1 MYTAGGHSRLS
12 GLLPNMVLPVRLTV
26 PISKVRYNLRY
37 HDMVIANGRTVGDAA
52 GSCTFFSDNGEG
64 SSNVDL
70 AIVSSLLYPSLAL
83 LDILPKW
90 ECSDHLPVKLGWLTN
105 NSIPTT
111 RAPGDHNSSKRRGLK
126 FAEEKTDKFHAE
138 IGNVR
143 VNSDLTNCIS
153 SLSTGQC
160 GVDEALHTLGKII
173 KNYMKRAF
181 GISNNK
187 TGPTGASWWNSDCEN
202 AKLKFREAHRKDTEG
217 IQIAGALRLSAETL
231 VLRRKIAMLR
241 KRPNVFMTLRM
252 LTLLLAIFSTTPGF
266 SGGTLR
272 IPLRSAP
279 SVTPRDGRII
289 SRVWLALRFPTL
301 MVWLIMPRSIGS
313 INCLTL
319 SMEVSAIR
327 IGDDMK
333 A

>member
-1 MYTAGGHSRLS
+1 MWFNVDKTLFMNAQQDVLLVASYLPPMGSSAYAGTTAKPIHILS
-12 GLLPNMVLPVRLTV
+12 DELEVRARGRHVLLLGDLNARVGTLVDTAP
-26 PISKVRYNLRY
+26 YNLLTGLEHLMLPSLGPTHEASVITTRNNADKGVNPFGRELVSMCIT

-52 GSCTFFSDNGEG
+52 GSCTLFSDNGEG

-70 AIVSSLLYPSLAL
+70 AIVSSLLYPSLTL

-217 IQIAGALRLSAETL
+217 IQIAGALRLSAETS
-231 VLRRKIAMLR
+231 
-241 KRPNVFMTLRM
+241 F
-252 LTLLLAIFSTTPGF
+252 F
-266 SGGTLR
+266 
-272 IPLRSAP
+272 
-279 SVTPRDGRII
+279 
-289 SRVWLALRFPTL
+289 
-301 MVWLIMPRSIGS
+301 
-313 INCLTL
+313 
-319 SMEVSAIR
+319 
-327 IGDDMK
+327 
-333 A
+333 